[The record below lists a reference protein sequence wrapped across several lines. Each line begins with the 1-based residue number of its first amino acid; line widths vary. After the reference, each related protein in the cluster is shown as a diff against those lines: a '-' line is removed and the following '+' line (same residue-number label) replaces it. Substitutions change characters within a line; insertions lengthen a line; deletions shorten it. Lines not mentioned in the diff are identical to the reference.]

1 MQALIVNQGKY
12 VFAKI
17 TSVASAPAQ
26 FQFDINSAQDI
37 AQANIR
43 LYAIEAFTAAEVAKD
58 QLGNNVVA
66 ALGGPSVMLTLVD
79 KNGKLLLENYPVNQM
94 RKSVNN
100 GFPMYLKDFQID
112 LTKCYVTLVDTN
124 NVQANNV
131 VGFNLYYDL
140 VK

>member
-17 TSVASAPAQ
+17 TSVGSAPAQ
-26 FQFDINSAQDI
+26 FPFDINSAQDI

-94 RKSVNN
+94 RKSQNN

-124 NVQANNV
+124 NVLANNV

>member
-124 NVQANNV
+124 NVLANNV

>member
-17 TSVASAPAQ
+17 TSVANAPAQ
-26 FQFDINSAQDI
+26 FPFDINSAQDI

-124 NVQANNV
+124 NVLANNV

>member
-26 FQFDINSAQDI
+26 FPFDINSAQDI

-124 NVQANNV
+124 NVLANNV

>member
-37 AQANIR
+37 AQANII

-94 RKSVNN
+94 RKSQNN
-100 GFPMYLKDFQID
+100 GFPMYLQNFKID

-124 NVQANNV
+124 NVLANNV
-131 VGFNLYYDL
+131 VGFNLYYDI